1 MTLPQPARA
10 ELREKIAE
18 NVERAMTNGALCYDA
33 ADNPGRWKRS
43 VETFTDDILAL
54 TDAAYADFQGAE
66 LRDGE

>member
-10 ELREKIAE
+10 E
-18 NVERAMTNGALCYDA
+18 
-33 ADNPGRWKRS
+33 KRS

-66 LRDGE
+66 LRDNNE